1 MQIVD
6 NNKSLN
12 KLIKHIKFYLNKI
25 PKDNMINNVAIHQN
39 HQNIQDQII
48 MNKKI
53 KIDIE
58 VIRDK
63 KDGEMKSLGNKLC
76 NKYLDN
82 NKEIDININIRED
95 MNMKEIE
102 DKNLINKPKIL
113 ENIIPK

>member
-12 KLIKHIKFYLNKI
+12 KLIKHIKSYLNKI

-63 KDGEMKSLGNKLC
+63 KDGEMKSLDNKLC

-82 NKEIDININIRED
+82 NKEIDININNRED
-95 MNMKEIE
+95 IITKELK
-102 DKNLINKPKIL
+102 DKNLIDKPKIL